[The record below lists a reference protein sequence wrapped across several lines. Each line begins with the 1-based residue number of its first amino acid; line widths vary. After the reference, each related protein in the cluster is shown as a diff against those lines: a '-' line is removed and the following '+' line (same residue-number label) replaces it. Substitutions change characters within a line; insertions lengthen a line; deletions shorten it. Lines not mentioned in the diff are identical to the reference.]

1 MFPAS
6 NIHYKQHYDIGYAN
20 IPFVKETEY
29 QLRYP
34 EHSTRNALK
43 GKNLNQSMKEDLETY
58 ERNYGVVK
66 DLRAERCDREIIE
79 EEGRLEAK
87 YKENLK
93 KQLDELK
100 EQMAYADKVK
110 AEKLYESTPE
120 YDYQYDNANSHKDP
134 YVDYSKP
141 QASHT
146 LIDAKAKAALIQEET
161 NSPKKTDEA
170 KLSNN
175 DYECKGNLNESYS
188 LPSAEAKLED
198 AERRMRVKKYK
209 EHLDLQVKLKNEKL
223 QYERSN
229 KMESRKLMG
238 ARNSELRRVEEETL
252 ARDKALKDR
261 LADVYRRQMAEQ
273 SVLRK
278 GRSMDHSD
286 QNNFCGLM
294 DVNRKRYLK
303 VSLLLTLAAGP
314 SQHEAGNDISP
325 MHQQFNELQRSGS
338 LWAHCSLR

>member
-20 IPFVKETEY
+20 IPFVNETEY

-43 GKNLNQSMKEDLETY
+43 GKNLNQSMREDLGIY
-58 ERNYGVVK
+58 EQSCGVIK
-66 DLRAERCDREIIE
+66 DLREEHCDREMME
-79 EEGRLEAK
+79 EERRLEAK

-93 KQLDELK
+93 KQLDKWK
-100 EQMAYADKVK
+100 EQMTYADKAK

-120 YDYQYDNANSHKDP
+120 YNCQYDTTNSHKDP
-134 YVDYSKP
+134 YANCSKP
-141 QASHT
+141 QT
-146 LIDAKAKAALIQEET
+146 TLIQEEI
-161 NSPKKTDEA
+161 NGPKKSDEA
-170 KLSNN
+170 NLLNN
-175 DYECKGNLNESYS
+175 DYECKANLNESYN
-188 LPSAEAKLED
+188 LPSEAKLED
-198 AERRMRVKKYK
+198 AERKTRVRKYK
-209 EHLDLQVKLKNEKL
+209 EYLDLQIKLKNEKL

-229 KMESRKLMG
+229 KMESNKLTRM
-238 ARNSELRRVEEETL
+238 RNSELRRVEQETL
-252 ARDKALKDR
+252 ARDRALKDR
-261 LADVYRRQMAEQ
+261 LAEAYKRQMAEQ

-294 DVNRKRYLK
+294 DVNRRRYLK
-303 VSLLLTLAAGP
+303 VSLMLTLAIGC

-325 MHQQFNELQRSGS
+325 MHQQYNEIQRSS
-338 LWAHCSLR
+338 NL